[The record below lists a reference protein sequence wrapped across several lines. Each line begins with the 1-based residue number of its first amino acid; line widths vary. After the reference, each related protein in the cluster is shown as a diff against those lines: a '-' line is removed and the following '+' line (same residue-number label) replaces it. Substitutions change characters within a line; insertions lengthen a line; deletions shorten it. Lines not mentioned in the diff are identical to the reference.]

1 MISTDT
7 NTISEDI
14 DVLREMLDDLESM
27 HSLDP
32 ALPARLAIV
41 KKADEALRVRI
52 HSEMKE
58 AVLHLASLYAA
69 VDLDGHQADIEQL
82 ITDFREFRVDI
93 LDCVQRIARG
103 VNGGQHE

>member
-1 MISTDT
+1 MISTNT
-7 NTISEDI
+7 NTLSEDI
-14 DVLREMLDDLESM
+14 DALREMLDDLESM

-52 HSEMKE
+52 LCEMKE

-69 VDLDGHQADIEQL
+69 VDPDGHQADIEEL
-82 ITDFREFRVDI
+82 LTDFSEFRIDI
-93 LDCVQRIARG
+93 LACVQQIA
-103 VNGGQHE
+103 QA